1 MGRISKRTSFGW
13 LAWLVCVLTLAL
25 VVCAVALAILNDTD
39 IYLLIY
45 LIAVVLCALVG
56 GVVTARRSAN
66 PVGWILLAGGAIF
79 ALQELSLEYAIY
91 GLVTNPFSLPV
102 VRVMA
107 WLASWIYVPGLLLLL
122 SFLPL
127 YFPNGCLVSS
137 RWRWIA
143 GLALVLAVLGPVSSA
158 FLPSPARSWDIVYPL
173 GIVALW
179 PVSDL
184 FDQVATVIYF
194 GVVFA
199 SAVSLVVR
207 FHRSVGEERKQIEWL
222 AYAASALTAWLL
234 IDSLIWVD
242 FPLLDEVVRPTMNG
256 LLFAGIPVAVGVA
269 VLRYRLYDIDLII
282 NRTLVY
288 GMLTGILAFVYL
300 GSVVLL
306 QDVFNALTGQEEQR
320 QLAIVVST
328 LAIAALF
335 IPLRRRI
342 QAFIDKRFYRSKYD
356 ARKTLEAFSAK
367 LRDEIDLDALSEAL
381 VAVVRETMQPTR
393 VSLWLRPLERARG
406 HNEKVTTAI
415 GAPELEIAPNDPILT
430 YLANAS
436 GVVELEK
443 LDLDS
448 PALRTMKAAKVKLVV
463 PLVSQGELIG
473 LLNLGPRLS
482 QQEYSADDRKL
493 LSDLSI
499 QTAPAVRVA
508 QLVRQQQQEAQ
519 ERERIE
525 QELRIAR
532 LIQQTLLPK
541 TLPEIPG
548 YDVAAY
554 YQPAREVGGDFY
566 DFFELED
573 GRLGLVVGDVTDKG
587 VPAALV
593 MATTRTM
600 LRAAAQRLFSPG
612 EVLRRANEALVTDI
626 PPTMFITC
634 LYAILEPES
643 GRLLYA
649 NAGHDLPYRRRAGRS
664 EGAQELRARGMPLG
678 LMPGMDY
685 EEKEVVLDRGESVL
699 FYSDGL
705 VEAHDPHYEMFGFPR
720 LQGLVGTHRSGGSS
734 LISFLLS
741 ELTRFTGEGWEQED
755 DITLVTLQRSEE
767 L

>member
-1 MGRISKRTSFGW
+1 MTAQTRNRRGFWQSFFRRDGSKTPRPE
-13 LAWLVCVLTLAL
+13 AP
-25 VVCAVALAILNDTD
+25 AVTEPS
-39 IYLLIY
+39 
-45 LIAVVLCALVG
+45 V
-56 GVVTARRSAN
+56 
-66 PVGWILLAGGAIF
+66 
-79 ALQELSLEYAIY
+79 QLE
-91 GLVTNPFSLPV
+91 
-102 VRVMA
+102 
-107 WLASWIYVPGLLLLL
+107 
-122 SFLPL
+122 
-127 YFPNGCLVSS
+127 
-137 RWRWIA
+137 
-143 GLALVLAVLGPVSSA
+143 
-158 FLPSPARSWDIVYPL
+158 
-173 GIVALW
+173 
-179 PVSDL
+179 
-184 FDQVATVIYF
+184 
-194 GVVFA
+194 
-199 SAVSLVVR
+199 
-207 FHRSVGEERKQIEWL
+207 
-222 AYAASALTAWLL
+222 
-234 IDSLIWVD
+234 
-242 FPLLDEVVRPTMNG
+242 
-256 LLFAGIPVAVGVA
+256 
-269 VLRYRLYDIDLII
+269 
-282 NRTLVY
+282 
-288 GMLTGILAFVYL
+288 
-300 GSVVLL
+300 
-306 QDVFNALTGQEEQR
+306 
-320 QLAIVVST
+320 
-328 LAIAALF
+328 
-335 IPLRRRI
+335 
-342 QAFIDKRFYRSKYD
+342 
-356 ARKTLEAFSAK
+356 
-367 LRDEIDLDALSEAL
+367 
-381 VAVVRETMQPTR
+381 
-393 VSLWLRPLERARG
+393 
-406 HNEKVTTAI
+406 
-415 GAPELEIAPNDPILT
+415 APELEIAPNDPILT

-755 DITLVTLQRSEE
+755 DITLVTLERSEE